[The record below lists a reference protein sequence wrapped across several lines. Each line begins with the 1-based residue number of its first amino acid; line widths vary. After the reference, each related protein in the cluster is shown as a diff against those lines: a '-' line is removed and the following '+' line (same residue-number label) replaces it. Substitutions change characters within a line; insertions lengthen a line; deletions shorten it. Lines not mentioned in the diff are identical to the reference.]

1 MVETYF
7 IHPTRSP
14 SVASEPSPRHSSR
27 TRRRGADSAD
37 NRLPSEL
44 LKEIGIAGTEVV
56 KVLKGRDG
64 RTKGEDTNRG
74 EDYVVGE
81 GELYAYVLDKGKCAT
96 LPEYSKLMEAA
107 W

>member
-1 MVETYF
+1 MVETSF

-14 SVASEPSPRHSSR
+14 SVASEQSPRHSSR

-37 NRLPSEL
+37 HRLPSEL

-74 EDYVVGE
+74 EGLRCGGGRVVC
-81 GELYAYVLDKGKCAT
+81 LC
-96 LPEYSKLMEAA
+96 S
-107 W
+107 